1 MVVTLPPQ
9 WTESHNSICIFKSCL
24 ESVQS
29 EKSKRASAKQ
39 QMVIW
44 SDLQRLAILR
54 QGSIYFVPLDKLI
67 ALLPQSRR
75 TNLFRPP
82 LFRQPFHQDVRL

>member
-1 MVVTLPPQ
+1 MVTAL
-9 WTESHNSICIFKSCL
+9 T
-24 ESVQS
+24 
-29 EKSKRASAKQ
+29 
-39 QMVIW
+39 
-44 SDLQRLAILR
+44 DLQRLAILR

>member
-1 MVVTLPPQ
+1 MQELTHLPPQ

-44 SDLQRLAILR
+44 SCKDRENIATFLMCTTKFM
-54 QGSIYFVPLDKLI
+54 YFSDPAKEL
-67 ALLPQSRR
+67 
-75 TNLFRPP
+75 
-82 LFRQPFHQDVRL
+82 